1 MKKLTVVD
9 TSVVLA
15 VILGESQ
22 KRRLEELTQGADL
35 IAPLS
40 LKWEMGN
47 ALSAMFK
54 RKMISLRDSE
64 YALNAFYEIPIQY
77 VDIDL
82 FNALKICHEH
92 GIYAYDAYM
101 IICAQKKEV
110 PLLTL
115 DGTLKNVA
123 QKCLVETMEV

>member
-1 MKKLTVVD
+1 MKKLMVLD

-15 VILGESQ
+15 VVLGESQ
-22 KRRLEELTQGADL
+22 KRRLEELTQGVDL

-54 RKMISLRDSE
+54 RKMISLRESE
-64 YALNAFYEIPIQY
+64 RALNAFYEIPIQY

-82 FNALKICHEH
+82 FNALKICHEY

-101 IICAQKKEV
+101 IICSQKQEV

-115 DGTLKNVA
+115 DETLKSVA
-123 QKCLVETMEV
+123 QKCLVETLEV

>member
-1 MKKLTVVD
+1 MKKITVVD

-22 KRRLEELTQGADL
+22 KRRLEVLTQGVDL

-40 LKWEMGN
+40 LKWEIGN
-47 ALSAMFK
+47 AISAMFK
-54 RKMISLRDSE
+54 RKMISLRESE
-64 YALNAFYEIPIQY
+64 RALNAFYEIPIQF

-82 FNALKICHEH
+82 FNALKICHEY

-101 IICAQKKEV
+101 IICSQKHEV

-115 DGTLKNVA
+115 DGNLKSVA
-123 QKCLVETMEV
+123 QKCLIETLEV

>member
-1 MKKLTVVD
+1 MKKTMVID

-15 VILGESQ
+15 VLLGDPQ
-22 KRRLEELTQGADL
+22 KKRLELLTEGVDL

-40 LKWEMGN
+40 LKWEVGN

-54 RKMISLRDSE
+54 RKLISLRDSE
-64 YALNAFYEIPIQY
+64 QALDAFDEIPLQL

-82 FNALKICHEH
+82 YGALKICHEH
-92 GIYAYDAYM
+92 HIYAYDAYM
-101 IICAQKKEV
+101 IACSQKREA

-115 DGTLKNVA
+115 DGILKTVA
-123 QKCLVETMEV
+123 RRCLVETMEV

>member
-1 MKKLTVVD
+1 MVVD

-15 VILGESQ
+15 VLLGEPL
-22 KRRLEELTQGADL
+22 KRRLEALTQGVDL

-40 LKWEMGN
+40 LKWEVGN

-54 RKMISLRDSE
+54 RKMISLRESE
-64 YALNAFYEIPIQY
+64 RALNAFYEIPVQF

-82 FNALKICHEH
+82 YSALKICHEY

-101 IICAQKKEV
+101 IICSQKREA

-115 DGTLKNVA
+115 DEYLKSVA
-123 QKCLVETMEV
+123 QKCLVETTEV

>member
-15 VILGESQ
+15 VVLGESL
-22 KRRLEELTQGADL
+22 KRRLEERTRGTDL

-40 LKWEMGN
+40 LKWEIGN

-54 RKMISLRDSE
+54 RKMISLRESE
-64 YALNAFYEIPIQY
+64 RALNAFYEIPIQS
-77 VDIDL
+77 VDVDL
-82 FNALKICHEH
+82 FSALKICHEY

-101 IICAQKKEV
+101 IICAQKHEAS
-110 PLLTL
+110 LLTL
-115 DGTLKNVA
+115 DGPLKSVA
-123 QKCLVETMEV
+123 QKCLVETLEV